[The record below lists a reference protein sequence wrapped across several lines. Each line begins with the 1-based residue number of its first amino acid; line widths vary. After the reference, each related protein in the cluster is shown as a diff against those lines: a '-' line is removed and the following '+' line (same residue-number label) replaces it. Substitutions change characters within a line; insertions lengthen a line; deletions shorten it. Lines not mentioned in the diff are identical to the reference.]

1 MTALPTSLDLAV
13 TLLFR
18 AMVGHAR
25 GDALAVMTARS
36 ELVALAGATE
46 GFEGQLVTAAVDQLV
61 AWDTCPNATRGELER
76 ALQIDVRRHVSNSL
90 RLAETEA
97 WGHA

>member
-1 MTALPTSLDLAV
+1 
-13 TLLFR
+13 
-18 AMVGHAR
+18 MVGHAR

-46 GFEGQLVTAAVDQLV
+46 GFEAQLV
-61 AWDTCPNATRGELER
+61 AAVVDRLAPTLSNASRAQIER
-76 ALQIDVRRHVSNSL
+76 AVSIDVRRHVGSSL
-90 RLAETEA
+90 FLAQLEP